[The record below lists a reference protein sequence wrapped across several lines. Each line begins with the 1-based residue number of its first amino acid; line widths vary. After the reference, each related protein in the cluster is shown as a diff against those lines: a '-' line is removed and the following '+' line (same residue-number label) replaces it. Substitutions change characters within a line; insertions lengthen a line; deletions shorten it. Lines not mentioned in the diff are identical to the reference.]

1 MTLKGGKGNNATVK
15 EVSLHKDKEK
25 VIHDTNTNTNTT
37 QQQQNINVL
46 LSWSFHK
53 NHSNFF

>member
-25 VIHDTNTNTNTT
+25 VIHDTNTNTMQPTRNLIPRRIRVIIKFST
-37 QQQQNINVL
+37 
-46 LSWSFHK
+46 SM
-53 NHSNFF
+53 